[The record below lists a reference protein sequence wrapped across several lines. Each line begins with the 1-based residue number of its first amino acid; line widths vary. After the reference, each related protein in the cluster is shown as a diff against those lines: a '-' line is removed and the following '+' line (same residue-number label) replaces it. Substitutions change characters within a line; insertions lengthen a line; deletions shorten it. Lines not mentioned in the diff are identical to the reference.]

1 MLIIRSVKRSLLLIF
16 LTPVLLLPNF
26 VCRADESARCI
37 SSFPTDGAM
46 RVLVVL
52 AQYQNVSFSTPDAA
66 MYFDRMLNEE
76 GFSDNGARGSA
87 RDYFMAQSGGRFD
100 VVFDVAGPV
109 TLSQRS

>member
-1 MLIIRSVKRSLLLIF
+1 
-16 LTPVLLLPNF
+16 
-26 VCRADESARCI
+26 
-37 SSFPTDGAM
+37 M

-109 TLSQRS
+109 TLSQRRSYYCADSGSVPGNDVHADVMVTE